1 MRVFL
6 ANVIL
11 STALLFPVIGTAQ
24 VYQVRTPVPEVTAVA
39 SDWQINAEPIVV
51 QGLVYY
57 PTREQRMFDGQVM
70 MQVDV
75 YDHVPVYADA
85 TLEPYSVVY
94 VPVGRGQMRMY
105 ERKREGE
112 LAGTTGSRTPSFPVG
127 IASSLQREERPVAT
141 GGSAIA
147 AAEDRGV
154 ASLDTTLPRRTVI
167 ETIPRPGASAANGIW
182 IEFDGARWYSDGAAV
197 SYSPERFSPAGDY
210 RGFSVYRGKA
220 IAADEIW
227 VEVVVGGPLAPY
239 RRSK

>member
-94 VPVGRGQMRMY
+94 VPVGRAQMRMY

-141 GGSAIA
+141 GASAIA
-147 AAEDRGV
+147 AVEDRGV
-154 ASLDTTLPRRTVI
+154 ASLDTTLPRRTDI
-167 ETIPRPGASAANGIW
+167 ETISNPGSRIPNPDRA
-182 IEFDGARWYSDGAAV
+182 
-197 SYSPERFSPAGDY
+197 
-210 RGFSVYRGKA
+210 
-220 IAADEIW
+220 
-227 VEVVVGGPLAPY
+227 L
-239 RRSK
+239 